1 MRIKIKLDKG
11 QSPEDA
17 DNELFKAM
25 SLHANGDAHESEFD
39 DPVMQEY
46 IEDLTRKF
54 SMMLER
60 AMDDIHA
67 KLDSEHGNDYF

>member
-25 SLHANGDAHESEFD
+25 SLHANGDAHEDEFD

-46 IEDLTRKF
+46 IDDLKRKF
-54 SMMLER
+54 SMMLEQ
-60 AMDDIHA
+60 AMDEIHT
-67 KLDSEHGNDYF
+67 KLDLEHGNDYF